1 LDPERRFLTAKAGGE
16 AMVRIEM
23 SPEKA
28 EMLREA
34 LVSYLSE
41 LRLEITRTHLEEF
54 REFMRRRGEVLEA
67 CLQRL
72 EGELTS
78 AGRDLIPANR
88 LGNVDIL
95 QGLTDWELRSVS
107 QFFQAENFAA
117 GFTLCR
123 EGERAERLFILEEGA
138 VAIRMQGGEAVT
150 IDTPGKTVGCSFLVP
165 PNRFTAI
172 AVTLTPAKM
181 LTIQSPDFS
190 YLIHKTPRL
199 GIKVMANLAQ
209 VVAGRL
215 AQFKGRP

>member
-1 LDPERRFLTAKAGGE
+1 
-16 AMVRIEM
+16 VVQIEM

-34 LVSYLSE
+34 LVGYLSE
-41 LRLEITRTHLEEF
+41 LRMEIPLTHLEEF
-54 REFMRRRGEVLEA
+54 REFLRRRGELLEGF
-67 CLQRL
+67 LQRL
-72 EGELTS
+72 EGELAS
-78 AGRDLIPANR
+78 AGRDLIPADR
-88 LGNVDIL
+88 LGQVDIL
-95 QGLTDWELRSVS
+95 KGLTHWELRSVS

-123 EGERAERLFILEEGA
+123 EGEKAERLFILEEGS
-138 VAIRMQGGEAVT
+138 VSIRMQGGEALT

-165 PNRFTAI
+165 PNRYTAS

-181 LTIQSPDFS
+181 LIIQSPDFS

-215 AQFKGRP
+215 GQFKGRP

>member
-1 LDPERRFLTAKAGGE
+1 
-16 AMVRIEM
+16 VVQIEM
-23 SPEKA
+23 SLEKA

-34 LVSYLSE
+34 LVGYLSE
-41 LRLEITRTHLEEF
+41 LRMEIPLTHLEEF
-54 REFMRRRGEVLEA
+54 REFLRRRGELLEGF
-67 CLQRL
+67 LQRL
-72 EGELTS
+72 EGELAS
-78 AGRDLIPANR
+78 AGRDLIPADR
-88 LGNVDIL
+88 LGQVDIL

-123 EGERAERLFILEEGA
+123 EGEKAERLFILEEGS
-138 VAIRMQGGEAVT
+138 VSIRMQGGETLT

-165 PNRFTAI
+165 PNRYTAS

-181 LTIQSPDFS
+181 LIIQSPDFS

-215 AQFKGRP
+215 GQFKGRP